1 MKHYTVLNENLH
13 QFPVVIDLPHSG
25 TFVPEDIRSSFLKG
39 VCLSNTDW
47 FLPELYDFLPA
58 MGCTTIINH
67 LSRYVVDMNRPAE
80 SAKTGDYRQTVVYQ
94 ENTQGSR
101 LYSSPLNENDINRRV
116 SLYYD
121 PYHQALEKLLREK
134 LKMYPSVLLLDLH
147 SFFLDF
153 GDGGSQ
159 DIYLSN
165 RRGVSSSEQTLY
177 GLHESLTAQGYS
189 VIDNA
194 NLGGHIINHY
204 RELLGERIEGVMME
218 LRYTK
223 YIADRYFGE
232 EELTDRN
239 EMLFQSAKQKLKKAF
254 MRLPLFWGINIEQS
268 K

>member
-1 MKHYTVLNENLH
+1 MEHYTILNENEH

-25 TFVPEDIRSSFLKG
+25 VFVPQDIHKRLLDN

-58 MGCTTIINH
+58 MGYTTIINY
-67 LSRYVVDMNRPAE
+67 LSRYVVDVNRPI
-80 SAKTGDYRQTVVYQ
+80 SGIKSGDYRKTVVYQ
-94 ENTQGSR
+94 QNTQGSP
-101 LYSSPLNENDINRRV
+101 LYSPPLNEKEINERV
-116 SLYYD
+116 IQYYQ

-134 LKMYPSVLLLDLH
+134 LQVYPSVLLLDLH

-153 GDGGSQ
+153 VEGGSQ

-165 RRGVSSSEQTLY
+165 RRGVTSSEQTLQ
-177 GLHESLTAQGYS
+177 GLHRGFTAQGYS

-194 NLGGHIINHY
+194 IMGGHIIHHY
-204 RELLGERIEGVMME
+204 CDLFQERFEGVLIE

-223 YIADRYFGE
+223 YIENRYFGE

-239 EMLFQSAKQKLKKAF
+239 EMLFQSAKQKLKELF
-254 MRLPLFWGINIEQS
+254 MRLPYF
-268 K
+268 

>member
-1 MKHYTVLNENLH
+1 MECYTILNENTHL
-13 QFPVVIDLPHSG
+13 FPVVIDLPHSG
-25 TFVPEDIRSSFLKG
+25 TFVPEDIRNSFLDG
-39 VCLSNTDW
+39 ACLSNTDW

-67 LSRYVVDMNRPAE
+67 LSRYVVDMNRSAE
-80 SAKTGDYRQTVVYQ
+80 SACIGDYRKTVVYQ
-94 ENTQGSR
+94 ENTQGSP
-101 LYSSPLNENDINRRV
+101 LYSSLLNENEIDRRV
-116 SLYYD
+116 SLYYA

-134 LKMYPSVLLLDLH
+134 LKVYPSVLLMDLH

-165 RRGVSSSEQTLY
+165 RCGFTSSEQTLH

-204 RELLGERIEGVMME
+204 RKLFGERIDGVMME

-223 YIADRYFGE
+223 YIDNRYFGE
-232 EELTDRN
+232 EELTDKN
-239 EMLFQSAKQKLKKAF
+239 EILFQSAKQKLKEAF
-254 MRLPLFWGINIEQS
+254 MRLPCFQKQN
-268 K
+268 